1 MKSISDEIYE
11 ALLEAKRALE
21 AREILKRFFKIET
34 DNRDVAEKIVGNV
47 LSSDPR
53 FRRTVSGTWTS
64 VKVRTVEELS
74 LEKTP
79 FVLFQIENTEQLLME
94 LSAEGPLSRAAYSFV
109 LYRGGMTGENVFPGD
124 ILKRAD
130 SYIFVPYDSRSLTG
144 LRRAY
149 RINSPLPPEL
159 KTLSVRTLCTALF
172 PGLSLRTW
180 DDIIREFSIVNL
192 EGSGPGV
199 KVQNL
204 KGVFEHVIAAARK
217 RGLKQAR
224 ELLSLGVLSRKDVD
238 FSRYGF
244 DKERLSGLPQCPGVY
259 IFSNRKGEVIYV
271 GKTNNLK
278 SRISSYFW
286 NTGES
291 PEKIEG
297 ILKDLYMIDCTE
309 LGSDLE
315 AMIEEF
321 RLIEK
326 HGPRYNT
333 RMSIPEKKVTVPH
346 RILIPRSFSKGMLK
360 LYLLADGLPLLEHE
374 YWCGTPDRRL
384 MGLLEEMRAE
394 EGYLFDPLKIIA
406 IAHMKRYE
414 DSLIIID
421 VDRYRTAE
429 DIERVLLLH
438 CEDIKKG
445 EKEKSV
451 YV

>member
-1 MKSISDEIYE
+1 MKSIADEIYE
-11 ALLEAKRALE
+11 ALLEENREFE

-34 DNRDVAEKIVGNV
+34 DKREVAEKIVGNV

-53 FRRTVSGTWTS
+53 FRRTGSGKWAA
-64 VKVRTVEELS
+64 VKVRTLEELS
-74 LEKTP
+74 LDETP
-79 FVLFQIENTEQLLME
+79 FVLFQIENTEQLVRE
-94 LSAEGPLSRAAYSFV
+94 LSAERPLSGAAYSFV
-109 LYRGGMTGENVFPGD
+109 LYRGGMTGENVPLGD
-124 ILKRAD
+124 LLKRVD

-144 LRRAY
+144 LKVAY
-149 RINSPLPPEL
+149 RIKSPLPPEL
-159 KTLSVRTLCTALF
+159 KTLSVRTLCKALF

-180 DDIIREFSIVNL
+180 DDIVREFSIVNL
-192 EGSGPGV
+192 EGCGPYV

-204 KGVFEHVIAAARK
+204 KGVFEHVLAAAQK
-217 RGLKQAR
+217 RGLKQAH
-224 ELLSLGVLSRKDVD
+224 ELLSLGVPSRKDVD

-244 DKERLSGLPQCPGVY
+244 DRERLSGLVQCPGVY
-259 IFSNRKGEVIYV
+259 TFSNREGEVIYV

-278 SRISSYFW
+278 TRINSYFW

-326 HGPRYNT
+326 HAPRYNT
-333 RMSIPEKKVTVPH
+333 RMSIPEKKVTVPR
-346 RILIPRSFSKGMLK
+346 RILVPRSFSKGMLK

-374 YWCGTPDRRL
+374 YWCGTADRRL
-384 MGLLEEMRAE
+384 MALLEEMRAE

-406 IAHMKRYE
+406 ISYMNRYE
-414 DSLIIID
+414 DRLIVID
-421 VDRYRTAE
+421 VDRYRAAE

-445 EKEKSV
+445 EREKSI